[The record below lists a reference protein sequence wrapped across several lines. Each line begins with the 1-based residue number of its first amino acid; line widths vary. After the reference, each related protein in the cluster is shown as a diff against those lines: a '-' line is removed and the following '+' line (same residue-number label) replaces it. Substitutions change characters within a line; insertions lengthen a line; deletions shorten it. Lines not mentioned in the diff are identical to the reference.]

1 MLRQYRNF
9 RLKRFEAKVK
19 AERVG
24 SLETMVRDVA
34 AMAAAL
40 SEQIAAEEGRT
51 KVVDTRRPDY
61 SIVALNASAR
71 RAKLVASLV
80 ELRASLDTAKC
91 EQVAAEAELRD
102 LELALAT
109 AGEI

>member
-1 MLRQYRNF
+1 
-9 RLKRFEAKVK
+9 
-19 AERVG
+19 
-24 SLETMVRDVA
+24 
-34 AMAAAL
+34 
-40 SEQIAAEEGRT
+40 
-51 KVVDTRRPDY
+51 
-61 SIVALNASAR
+61 VALNASAR

-109 AGEI
+109 AGEISRRHRGAADQRIAPVFRHRLEAQEGHNCGASKVSL

>member
-40 SEQIAAEEGRT
+40 SEQIAAR
-51 KVVDTRRPDY
+51 KD
-61 SIVALNASAR
+61 AR
-71 RAKLVASLV
+71 KS
-80 ELRASLDTAKC
+80 
-91 EQVAAEAELRD
+91 
-102 LELALAT
+102 
-109 AGEI
+109 